1 MSLVDRINNDLK
13 EAMKAKDKDK
23 LMALRAIKSAL
34 LMAQTEKGAT
44 GDISEDAELRILQ
57 KQLKQRR
64 ESAELYKTQGR
75 DDLYEK
81 ELAEA
86 AIIEQY
92 MPQMMSPEELKAAIA
107 SIIADL
113 GASGMQDMGRVMG
126 VASKQLAGKAEG
138 RDISTVVK
146 QLLA

>member
-81 ELAEA
+81 EAAEA